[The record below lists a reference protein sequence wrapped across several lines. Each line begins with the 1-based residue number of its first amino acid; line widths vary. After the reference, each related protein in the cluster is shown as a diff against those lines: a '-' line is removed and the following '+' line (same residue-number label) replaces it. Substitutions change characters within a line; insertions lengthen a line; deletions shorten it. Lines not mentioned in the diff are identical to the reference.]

1 MESQKYYY
9 GFIAQQE
16 TGDMVEMTFLT
27 EWLEGFAR
35 WFMMYADMAEVVTP
49 DLVSEKVKR
58 IVEGIKVGVAETQ

>member
-1 MESQKYYY
+1 
-9 GFIAQQE
+9 
-16 TGDMVEMTFLT
+16 MVEMTFLT